1 MRKIVFLT
9 GTRAD
14 FGKQK
19 SLINKVKKETN
30 YQVII
35 FITGMHNLKK
45 YGYTWEEIK
54 KENYKNIFRFNN
66 QKTNGGMDIILSKT
80 VNGFSK
86 FVKEVKPD
94 LIVYHGDRI
103 EALAGAIVGSL
114 NNILTAHIEGGELS
128 GTIDESIRHSVSKL
142 SHYHFVSNKKSER
155 RLIQMGENKKNIFI
169 IGSPDIDLMY
179 SKNLPTFNEMK
190 KRYKIDFEKY
200 SICIYHPVTTE
211 NQYNKKYTDIFFKS
225 LELSKKNYIIIYP
238 NNDTGSDYIFK
249 KINTLKSK
257 RVKKFPSMRFEF
269 FLTCLKHSEFIIGN
283 SSAGIREASYYGIPA
298 INVGSRQQMRERTVN
313 IYDTG
318 HDIDQILNSID
329 SIKNKKRKISKIYG
343 NGKSDIKF
351 LKTLNK
357 NSFWKKNLQKIFFE
371 LDF

>member
-1 MRKIVFLT
+1 MKKIVFLT

-19 SLINKVKKETN
+19 SLINKIIKETN
-30 YQVII
+30 YKVVI

-54 KENYKNIFRFNN
+54 KEGYKNIFRFNN
-66 QKTNGGMDIILSKT
+66 QKINEGMDITLSRT

-86 FVKEVKPD
+86 FIKKIKPD
-94 LIVYHGDRI
+94 LIVYHGDRV
-103 EALAGAIVGSL
+103 EALAAAIVGSL

-142 SHYHFVSNKKSER
+142 SHYHFVSNKNSEK

-179 SKNLPTFNEMK
+179 SKDLPTFNEMK
-190 KRYKIDFEKY
+190 KRYKINFDKY
-200 SICIYHPVTTE
+200 SICIFHPVTTE
-211 NQYNKKYTDIFFKS
+211 NKYNKKYTDIFFES
-225 LELSKKNYIIIYP
+225 LKLSKKNYIIIYP

-249 KINTLKSK
+249 KIHTLKSK
-257 RVKKFPSMRFEF
+257 KIKKFPSMRFEF
-269 FLTCLKHSEFIIGN
+269 FLTCLKNSEFIIGN

-298 INVGSRQQMRERTVN
+298 INVGSRQQMRERTSNV
-313 IYDTG
+313 YDTK
-318 HDIDQILNSID
+318 HDINQILKSINK
-329 SIKNKKRKISKIYG
+329 IKHK
-343 NGKSDIKF
+343 
-351 LKTLNK
+351 
-357 NSFWKKNLQKIFFE
+357 KKNFE
-371 LDF
+371 NLWKW